1 MQAVLNSLVGIMMSA
16 LAQEWT
22 QTNEANVK
30 KLTDAA
36 SYIQSIFRDYAAHNV
51 QDAFH
56 LQKTTV
62 VQNGLSKAEWKHKEV
77 SRLLKDLRFLST
89 DTRVT
94 KYLF

>member
-1 MQAVLNSLVGIMMSA
+1 M
-16 LAQEWT
+16 
-22 QTNEANVK
+22 NEANVK

-36 SYIQSIFRDYAAHNV
+36 SYIRSIFRDYAAHNV

-56 LQKTTV
+56 LQKAMV
-62 VQNGLSKAEWKHKEV
+62 VQNGLSEAEWKCREV